1 MKRHFVIVGIVTS
14 LFACGGGGGGGGAP
28 TPAASAS
35 ANSNAAA
42 ATTYSYDRVNGTYT
56 NKLWDSV
63 SVARFIDNDQEYFVD
78 YSTDSAVAL
87 TESTNSVDVD
97 ITATKEGDGTSINY
111 DWPVSVSNTTIT
123 NLYSTDDPN
132 LIIAQS
138 GVQNF
143 ANADIGILTYD
154 LDYLAGKNISYAD
167 LAFVDVLWSS
177 GTRLDSYVVGY
188 GDATASG
195 DLPTTG
201 SKIYDLEINMLLEVW
216 SDGET
221 SIRALS
227 EGTAR
232 LTANFGTNTV
242 TGSIVITDYFDWDL
256 WRRGG
261 ADSSRIVGVDPLT
274 ISISDGSISSGNYS
288 ASLSIDQTDTDDG
301 SQIVGSGTLLGS
313 FFGPDAD
320 ETAASFLTGMD
331 SDNDST
337 GNYYWDTFGGG
348 IGN

>member
-1 MKRHFVIVGIVTS
+1 MRQHLIIFGVVTS
-14 LFACGGGGGGGGAP
+14 LFACGGGGGGGSAP

-35 ANSNAAA
+35 ANSNTAA
-42 ATTYSYDRVNGTYT
+42 ATTYSYDRINGTYS

-63 SVARFIDNDQEYFVD
+63 SVARFIDDDQEYLVD
-78 YSTDSAVAL
+78 YSTDSQVVL
-87 TESTNSVDVD
+87 TESTNSIDVD
-97 ITATKEGDGTSINY
+97 ISATKLGEGTSVSN
-111 DWPVSVSNTTIT
+111 DWPVTYSNTTVT

-143 ANADIGILTYD
+143 ANAEIGILTYY

-167 LAFVDVLWSS
+167 LAFVDVVWSS
-177 GTRLDSYVVGY
+177 GTRLESYVVGY

-201 SKIYDLEINMLLEVW
+201 SKVYDLEINMLLEIW
-216 SDGET
+216 SDAET
-221 SIRALS
+221 STRALS

-242 TGSIVITDYFDWDL
+242 TGSIEITDYFDWDL
-256 WRRGG
+256 WKRGG
-261 ADSSRIVGVDPLT
+261 ADISRIVGVDPLN
-274 ISISDGSISSGNYS
+274 ISISNGSISSGNYS

-301 SQIVGSGTLLGS
+301 SQIVGAGTLLGS

-320 ETAASFLTGMD
+320 ETALSFLTQK
-331 SDNDST
+331 DST
-337 GNYYWDTFGGG
+337 DDSTAYYYWDTFGGG